1 MEDLMFPVFRRLT
14 PFVLLVSCVALLAT
28 AGCQAD
34 PGSTRG
40 DLTITVDTV
49 GNIVRVTNNGT
60 APAWRLTQVVSVGPK
75 SLTDEGSPDEF
86 GSVSSASLGPDDAL
100 FVADAL
106 NREIRVFGL
115 DGAHRV
121 TFGRMG
127 EGPGEFDGLY
137 SVAWTGDR
145 LLTLDPHL
153 GRISEFSAEGELLGQ
168 RAMQRGLSGTGIRLM
183 PVGADETYSYN
194 VLESATDFATIYVG
208 HDSRGET
215 GDTAHH
221 LQAPPGPA
229 GSIICRSEGGRRM
242 RLFRVP
248 FGARLVQHPGPG
260 GVMYSAMSNVYR
272 IAVTRDNSDTLRV
285 IERVLPSEPISDEE
299 WETGNEEFREFV
311 ATTPDA
317 DCDPRRASRPETKP
331 FIAQIFIAS
340 DGKLWVEVVR
350 TAGNRWEVF
359 GLEGRLLG
367 SVPVP
372 EQKERAVPAFGPETM
387 ITIRQDSLELDHVDV
402 WRIER

>member
-1 MEDLMFPVFRRLT
+1 MFRVLRRPT
-14 PFVLLVSCVALLAT
+14 PSVVLALCVAPLAT
-28 AGCQAD
+28 TGCQAD
-34 PGSTRG
+34 PEAAGS

-49 GNIVRVTNNGT
+49 GNIVQVTNTGT
-60 APAWRLTQVVSVGPK
+60 APAWRLRPVVSVGPK

-86 GSVSSASLGPDDAL
+86 GSVSSASLGPDGAL

-115 DGAHRV
+115 DGNHRV

-194 VLESATDFATIYVG
+194 VLESATEFATIYVG

-221 LQAPPGPA
+221 LQAPPGPS

-242 RLFRVP
+242 SLFPVP

-260 GVMYSAMSNVYR
+260 GVMYSAMSNAYR

-285 IERVLPSEPISDEE
+285 IERVLPTEPISDEE
-299 WETGNEEFREFV
+299 WEAANEEFREFV

-317 DCDPRRASRPETKP
+317 DCEPRRPGRPDTKP
-331 FIAQIFIAS
+331 FIAQIFIAA

-359 GLEGRLLG
+359 DPEGRLLG
-367 SVPVP
+367 SVAVP

-387 ITIRQDSLELDHVDV
+387 VTIRQDSLELDHVDV

>member
-1 MEDLMFPVFRRLT
+1 MLGVLGGPTPSVVFAL
-14 PFVLLVSCVALLAT
+14 CVALVAT
-28 AGCQAD
+28 AGCQVD
-34 PGSTRG
+34 PEATGS

-49 GNIVRVTNNGT
+49 GGIVRVTNIGT
-60 APAWRLTQVVSVGPK
+60 APAWRLTPVVSVGPK
-75 SLTDEGSPDEF
+75 SLTDEGSADEF

-106 NREIRVFGL
+106 NREVRVFGL

-168 RAMQRGLSGTGIRLM
+168 RTMQRGLSGTGIRLM

-221 LQAPPGPA
+221 LQAPPGPS

-242 RLFRVP
+242 SLFRVP

-260 GVMYSAMSNVYR
+260 GVMYSAMSSAYR

-285 IERVLPSEPISDEE
+285 IERVLPSESIADEE
-299 WETGNEEFREFV
+299 WEAGNEEFREFV

-317 DCDPRRASRPETKP
+317 DCEPRRPGRPDTKP

-340 DGKLWVEVVR
+340 DGRLWVEVVR

-359 GLEGRLLG
+359 DRGGRLLG

-387 ITIRQDSLELDHVDV
+387 VTIRQDSLELDHVDV

>member
-1 MEDLMFPVFRRLT
+1 MYRVFGGPT
-14 PFVLLVSCVALLAT
+14 PSVGFALCVALLAT
-28 AGCQAD
+28 AGCLTD
-34 PGSTRG
+34 PEAAGS

-49 GNIVRVTNNGT
+49 GEIVRVSNTGT
-60 APAWRLTQVVSVGPK
+60 APAWRLTPVVSVGPK

-86 GSVSSASLGPDDAL
+86 GSVSSASLGPDGAL

-221 LQAPPGPA
+221 LQAPSGPS
-229 GSIICRSEGGRRM
+229 GSIICNTRAPGASCTRRC
-242 RLFRVP
+242 R
-248 FGARLVQHPGPG
+248 
-260 GVMYSAMSNVYR
+260 
-272 IAVTRDNSDTLRV
+272 T
-285 IERVLPSEPISDEE
+285 PI
-299 WETGNEEFREFV
+299 
-311 ATTPDA
+311 
-317 DCDPRRASRPETKP
+317 
-331 FIAQIFIAS
+331 
-340 DGKLWVEVVR
+340 
-350 TAGNRWEVF
+350 
-359 GLEGRLLG
+359 G
-367 SVPVP
+367 S
-372 EQKERAVPAFGPETM
+372 Q
-387 ITIRQDSLELDHVDV
+387 
-402 WRIER
+402 